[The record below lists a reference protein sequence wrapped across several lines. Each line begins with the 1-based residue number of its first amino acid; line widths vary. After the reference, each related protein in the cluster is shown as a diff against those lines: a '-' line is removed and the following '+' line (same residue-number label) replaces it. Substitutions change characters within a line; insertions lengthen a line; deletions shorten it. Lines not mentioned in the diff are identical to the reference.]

1 MMRIMHKHSTTRLLR
16 ATKAARVNLTLEQA
30 LVDEAKALGVSI
42 SQASNQ
48 GLAAA
53 VKKARSER
61 WLEENRPALDSYN
74 EWVEKNGLPLAKYRM
89 F

>member
-1 MMRIMHKHSTTRLLR
+1 MRIMSKHSTPGPRR
-16 ATKAARVNLTLEQA
+16 ASKAARVNLTLDQA
-30 LVDEAKALGVSI
+30 LVDEARALGVGI

-53 VKKARSER
+53 VKTARSAR
-61 WLEENRPALDSYN
+61 WLEENRPALDAYN
-74 EWVEKNGLPLAKYRM
+74 EWVAKNGLPLAKYRM

>member
-1 MMRIMHKHSTTRLLR
+1 MRIMNKHATTRPR
-16 ATKAARVNLTLEQA
+16 GAARAARVNLTLEQA

-53 VKKARSER
+53 VKKARCEK
-61 WLEENRPALDSYN
+61 WLEENRAALHSYN
-74 EWVEKNGLPLAKYRM
+74 DWVEKNGIPLAKYRM